1 MNVQIDIKLPNTY
14 REIMIYIPFDEN
26 PLYYMN
32 KNNQQDFLT
41 DTLQRQ
47 QKAQDLSI
55 RLSWRCPR

>member
-55 RLSWRCPR
+55 R

>member
-26 PLYYMN
+26 SLYYMN

-55 RLSWRCPR
+55 R